1 MVELK
6 HNKQKQEISMRLA
19 TFVSTFLLAAS
30 AFGQSFT
37 TAEIRLAPPAA
48 NPVLPMLLPGQN
60 RFEMH
65 GATMLDL
72 IRTAWDVVPQR
83 VVGGPTWLATNKF
96 DFIATGP
103 PGVTREQANDMLKAL
118 LADRFK
124 LVVHEDTRPLTG
136 FALTV
141 AKGGPK
147 LKRAASAGA
156 EPGCQRQQESGRTTV
171 ACHAVTM
178 SEFADALPGMAQV
191 FFLGRPLVA
200 DRTKLDGSWDVTL
213 RFTGGST
220 EEGAISLTDALE
232 KQAGL
237 HLASANVPM
246 KVIVVDS
253 VNETPTGLAP
263 AVTQASQATHFDVAS
278 LKPGSPDGGPVRISL
293 QGGKVDI
300 HNVPLNTLIQVS
312 WNLTPDK
319 IVGLPDFAAADKYDI
334 TAVPPA
340 GADSGLDA
348 LRAMMQTLL
357 AERFALRMH
366 NEDRT
371 VEVYALTTVKPKLQ
385 KADPANRSDC
395 QNAINMNGV
404 VVRTITCRNTT
415 MEQFAAALKRMAGGY
430 FNQNAVVDAA
440 GLDGAYDFAINFSP
454 AGAVQNTASADPNGA
469 ISIFDAIDKQLGLK
483 LAIQKRPM
491 PVLVVDHID
500 RKPTDN

>member
-1 MVELK
+1 
-6 HNKQKQEISMRLA
+6 MRLA
-19 TFVSTFLLAAS
+19 ALASTLLLAAS

-37 TAEIRLAPPAA
+37 TAEIRLAPPTA

-96 DFIATGP
+96 DVVATGP
-103 PGVTREQANDMLKAL
+103 VGVTREQANAMLKML

-147 LKRAASAGA
+147 LKRAASAGG
-156 EPGCQRQQESGRTTV
+156 EPGCQRQQENGHTTV

-178 SEFADALPGMAQV
+178 AEFADALPGMAQV

-200 DRTKLDGSWDVTL
+200 DQTKLDGSWDVTL
-213 RFTGGST
+213 HFSGGST
-220 EEGAISLTDALE
+220 EEGAISLVDALE

-246 KVIVVDS
+246 RVIVVES
-253 VNETPTGLAP
+253 VNDTPTGLAP
-263 AVTQASQATHFDVAS
+263 AVTQLPQVTHFDVAS
-278 LKPGSPDGGPVRISL
+278 LKPASPDGGQIRISL
-293 QGGKVDI
+293 QGGKVDV
-300 HNVPLNTLIQVS
+300 HNVPLNLLLQVS
-312 WNLTPDK
+312 WNLSPDK
-319 IVGLPDFAAADKYDI
+319 FVGLPDFAATDKYDV
-334 TAVPPA
+334 TGVPPA
-340 GADSGLDA
+340 GADSGIDA
-348 LRAMMQTLL
+348 LRTMMQTLL
-357 AERFALRMH
+357 TERFALKMH

-371 VEVYALTTVKPKLQ
+371 VEVYALTAMKPKLP

-404 VVRTITCRNTT
+404 VVRTITCHNTT
-415 MEQFAAALKRMAGGY
+415 MEQFAAALKRMVGGY
-430 FNQNAVVDAA
+430 FNNYAVVDAT
-440 GLDGAYDFAINFSP
+440 GIDGAYDFAINFSP

-500 RKPTDN
+500 PKPAGN